1 MFSLVSLIRRSVDYS
16 VHENWRFIVIAMNA
30 PNKTPDHASA
40 QDKIR
45 LSPKIPSS
53 PVSSD
58 TTPPRPSC
66 SASTA
71 SASLSSSCFAVMA
84 RSPAPFHSTTAAHSA
99 RQAAGR
105 PLPALAGQRS
115 AFLPTARRAPFSDNA
130 WKAIVAK
137 PQDRP
142 PTIAFSHYQ
151 KRPSIRSTGRGLC
164 FAALSQ
170 FRRRWGSF
178 VFVNLTAPPL
188 WIESRCHALS
198 ACGGGW

>member
-1 MFSLVSLIRRSVDYS
+1 MVAQSFTPEHIEQNARQHHRASKFPPLV
-16 VHENWRFIVIAMNA
+16 
-30 PNKTPDHASA
+30 
-40 QDKIR
+40 
-45 LSPKIPSS
+45 KIPSS
-53 PVSSD
+53 SVRFD

-71 SASLSSSCFAVMA
+71 SAVSLSSCSAVMA

-115 AFLPTARRAPFSDNA
+115 AFLPTARRAAFSDNA
-130 WKAIVAK
+130 WKAIVEK
-137 PQDRP
+137 PQDRS

-151 KRPSIRSTGRGLC
+151 KRPSLRSTGRGLC
-164 FAALSQ
+164 YAPAPR

-188 WIESRCHALS
+188 WIGGRCHALA
-198 ACGGGW
+198 ACGGGWWLGA